1 MKKLGKIKTL
11 TIASLSAVALA
22 APIAFAQS
30 GTTTTQD
37 TQQATAERHG
47 GHGKGWGRADREGR
61 EGRESWGGKRGGR
74 MGGMMF
80 GGVNLTDDQKAKMKQ
95 ISQSFRERTQSLH
108 QQLRAKRQ
116 ELRQASEGG
125 TFNEGLATQKLQ
137 ESASLQAKLMGEQ
150 FRMRQEMLSVLTPEQ
165 KTQLEQK
172 RAEFKAKRANHGER
186 KVQ

>member
-1 MKKLGKIKTL
+1 MKKLGKMKTL

-22 APIAFAQS
+22 APIAFGQ
-30 GTTTTQD
+30 TTNTTQD
-37 TQQATAERHG
+37 TQKVTGERHG
-47 GHGKGWGRADREGR
+47 GHGKSWGQGGDRECRGGR
-61 EGRESWGGKRGGR
+61 GGWAGKRGGR

-80 GGVNLTDDQKAKMKQ
+80 GGINLTDDQKAKLKE
-95 ISQSFRERTQSLH
+95 ISQSFRGRTQSLRE
-108 QQLRAKRQ
+108 QLRTKRQ

-150 FRMRQEMLSVLTPEQ
+150 FKMRQEMLSILTPEQ

-172 RAEFKAKRANHGER
+172 RAEFKAKRANHSER

>member
-22 APIAFAQS
+22 APIALAQS
-30 GTTTTQD
+30 TSTSQD
-37 TQQATAERHG
+37 QQQVTGERHG
-47 GHGKGWGRADREGR
+47 GRGKGWGQGEGR
-61 EGRESWGGKRGGR
+61 GGSSGGERGGS
-74 MGGMMF
+74 MHGMMLK
-80 GGVNLTDDQKAKMKQ
+80 GINLTDDQKAKMKQ

-108 QQLRAKRQ
+108 QALQAKRQ
-116 ELRQASEGG
+116 ELRPASEGG
-125 TFNEGLATQKLQ
+125 TFNEALATQKLQ
-137 ESASLQAKLMGEQ
+137 ESASLQAKLMGER

-165 KTQLEQK
+165 KTQLEQQ

>member
-1 MKKLGKIKTL
+1 MNKLGKFKTL

-30 GTTTTQD
+30 TTTTQD
-37 TQQATAERHG
+37 NQQVTGERHG
-47 GHGKGWGRADREGR
+47 GRGGHGWGKGDRKGGEGR
-61 EGRESWGGKRGGR
+61 GFRGGR
-74 MGGMMF
+74 GGMRGMMF
-80 GGVNLTDDQKAKMKQ
+80 RGITLTDDQKAKMKE
-95 ISQSFRERTQSLH
+95 ISQSFRTRTQSLRE
-108 QQLRAKRQ
+108 QLRAKRQ
-116 ELRQASEGG
+116 ELRQANGGG

-150 FRMRQEMLSVLTPEQ
+150 FKMRQEMLAILTPEQ
-165 KTQLEQK
+165 KAQIEQK